1 VGVRTLQSLLVLA
14 AIGWALIPGWGGPA
28 FLAVYGLVLLTI
40 ATKRL
45 AARRK
50 LTAHLDELAKAVS
63 PEGIAWA
70 KDHPLFYVWPDAAR
84 AWGLTL
90 KIGSLLML
98 VLSAWFVVRGVFFLA
113 PGVWLWILP
122 AGVVFVV
129 GVTLGGRLDLDA
141 LLAEEKWKRHKPLHD
156 EVKKVLTLQALAGKW
171 SPGVPDGL
179 PPKDA

>member
-1 VGVRTLQSLLVLA
+1 MLA
-14 AIGWALIPGWGGPA
+14 TVGWGLFPRWGGFA
-28 FLAVYGLVLLTI
+28 FFAVYALVLLTI

-63 PEGIAWA
+63 PDGIAWA
-70 KDHPLFYVWPDAAR
+70 NEHPLFYVWPDAAR

-90 KIGSLLML
+90 KISSLLML
-98 VLSAWFVVRGVFFLA
+98 VLSVWFLIRGFAFLS
-113 PGVWLWILP
+113 PGVWLAIIP
-122 AGVVFVV
+122 AAAVFVV

-141 LLAEEKWKRHKPLHD
+141 LLAEERWKAKKPLHD

-171 SPGVPDGL
+171 SPGEADAGQKPE
-179 PPKDA
+179 PPSAA